1 MTHRQC
7 SDFFVASCVDDGG
20 VYHYRLYDDGKTEL
34 NRKIGMP
41 SPMYLCLE
49 KDNLYA
55 VLRSPFDESDES
67 GIVSFDTNTW
77 ELKQGVISTLGQ
89 VACHIAVDERD
100 IYCANYISGSVF
112 RSPSGLVQHQGH
124 GLNPKRQDAPHV
136 HSVVFSKDKKY
147 LLSCDLGLDTV
158 FVYDRNLNLVS
169 KAKVPMGA
177 GARHLVISN
186 NGDFVYCVNEMGG
199 SVTSFSFDNGRLYYC
214 DTLLIIPDDFVGTP
228 SGSAIKLSKDGK
240 RLYVTERASQ
250 SIVVLSVMGEQLSVI
265 ARVDCHGK
273 EPRDFTL
280 LSNECYAVCTNQF
293 SDSVALFKMDENGIL
308 HYLNS
313 IDIPAP
319 LCAVE
324 R

>member
-1 MTHRQC
+1 ML
-7 SDFFVASCVDDGG
+7 FA
-20 VYHYRLYDDGKTEL
+20 K
-34 NRKIGMP
+34 
-41 SPMYLCLE
+41 
-49 KDNLYA
+49 
-55 VLRSPFDESDES
+55 
-67 GIVSFDTNTW
+67 
-77 ELKQGVISTLGQ
+77 
-89 VACHIAVDERD
+89 
-100 IYCANYISGSVF
+100 YI
-112 RSPSGLVQHQGH
+112 
-124 GLNPKRQDAPHV
+124 
-136 HSVVFSKDKKY
+136 
-147 LLSCDLGLDTV
+147 
-158 FVYDRNLNLVS
+158 YDRNLNLVS

-199 SVTSFSFDNGRLYYC
+199 SVTSFSFDNGRLNYC
-214 DTLLIIPDDFVGTP
+214 DTLSIVPDDFVGTP
-228 SGSAIKLSKDGK
+228 SGAAIKLSKDGK

-250 SIVVLSVMGEQLSVI
+250 SIIVLSVMGERLSVI

-280 LSNECYAVCTNQF
+280 LSDERFAVCTNQF
-293 SDSVALFKMDENGIL
+293 SDSVALFKMEENGIP